1 MARMTTLLPAPRSA
15 ATLPPPA
22 PLPSTHDAEAARALA
37 ELFPHL
43 QAAADAALAE
53 LFPMLRRR
61 PAAAR
66 H

>member
-1 MARMTTLLPAPRSA
+1 MARMTTLLPPPRSA
-15 ATLPPPA
+15 ATLPQPA
-22 PLPSTHDAEAARALA
+22 PLPQDAEAARALG

-61 PAAAR
+61 AGSPR
-66 H
+66 P